1 MYNRYVPQPDG
12 SFRRTRLP
20 DRSRPVPQKQEH
32 HPESPE
38 VSCVPESVFSP
49 PPPCAAPQETA
60 PCTPTY
66 PPPKLPQ
73 KNAGGP
79 GKHNHYKK
87 KPEMPPCGPNHG
99 SIGGF
104 FRQLLPKDM
113 DTGDLLIILLL
124 LLMAG
129 DCRDEQNTALLTL
142 ILYLFM

>member
-20 DRSRPVPQKQEH
+20 DRSRPVSPKPDREAPCPP
-32 HPESPE
+32 PEPE
-38 VSCVPESVFSP
+38 LPCPEPPVNA
-49 PPPCAAPQETA
+49 PPPCREQPPQENR
-60 PCTPTY
+60 PREH
-66 PPPKLPQ
+66 PQ
-73 KNAGGP
+73 K
-79 GKHNHYKK
+79 
-87 KPEMPPCGPNHG
+87 PPCRQQPHG

-129 DCRDEQNTALLTL
+129 DCPEDQNTALLTL
-142 ILYLFM
+142 VLYLFM